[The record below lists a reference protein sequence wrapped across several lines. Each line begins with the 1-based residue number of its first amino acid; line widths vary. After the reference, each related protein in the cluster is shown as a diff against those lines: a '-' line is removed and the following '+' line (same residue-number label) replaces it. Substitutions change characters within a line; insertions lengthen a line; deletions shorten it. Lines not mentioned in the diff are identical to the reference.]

1 MSLTD
6 KDVDATMAADWAAIQ
21 EKYAVK
27 DEPEKLEPI
36 TAEAE
41 TVEPETDETE
51 NVKRETSNVDSTK
64 ERQRDES
71 GKFIK
76 SQEKEKPVKPD
87 TTQINNDAS
96 TQQDELP
103 QRDINRPPSTWK
115 PVVRGEWDKLTPSVR
130 AEIHRR
136 EADFQNG
143 QAQLLPDAR
152 LGSAIKQAT
161 APYQMLIES
170 NYGTPDR
177 AMQAFLQ
184 TAAALQMGSP
194 QQKLQTIV
202 GLSQQFGIDLSPL
215 LQQGQPQQQQPQQQ
229 FRDARVDQIIAN
241 EQRREQQRQQQEL
254 QQLSGIADSWVA
266 EQDASGNPLRPYVGD
281 VINEM
286 TVLIPQIKQ
295 ANPHFSHAQ
304 VLEQAY
310 DRAVWANP
318 DTRAALQGQRQ
329 SELQAKQLAENQ
341 NRVASAKRAAS
352 VNVPRRASIPSP
364 AKPGTMDETIRNTA
378 RELGLIT

>member
-1 MSLTD
+1 MALTD
-6 KDVDATMAADWAAIQ
+6 ADIDTQMAADWATIQ
-21 EKYAVK
+21 EKHAA
-27 DEPEKLEPI
+27 DEPETLAPI
-36 TAEAE
+36 AAQADTAKPESVEADVSKAEAVP
-41 TVEPETDETE
+41 TG
-51 NVKRETSNVDSTK
+51 TK
-64 ERQRDES
+64 ARDES
-71 GKFIK
+71 GKFVKADKVDDAAGKKQAI
-76 SQEKEKPVKPD
+76 QEPATEVTEQAD
-87 TTQINNDAS
+87 TNAI
-96 TQQDELP
+96 
-103 QRDINRPPSTWK
+103 QRDITRPPSTWK
-115 PVVRGEWDKLTPSVR
+115 PVVRAEWDKLTPSVK

-152 LGSAIKQAT
+152 LGSAISKAA

-170 NYGTPDR
+170 NYGSPDR
-177 AMQAFLQ
+177 AMSAFLQ

-202 GLSQQFGIDLSPL
+202 GLSQQFGVDLSPL

-229 FRDARVDQIIAN
+229 FADPRVDQMIAQ
-241 EQRREQQRQQQEL
+241 QRHQEQQRQQQEL

-266 EQDASGNPLRPYVGD
+266 EKDQMGNPLRPYVGD

-286 TVLIPQIKQ
+286 TTLIPQIKQ
-295 ANPHFSHAQ
+295 SNPHYSHSQ

-318 DTRAALQGQRQ
+318 DTRAALQGQQQ
-329 SELQAKQLAENQ
+329 SELQAKQAAENQ

-352 VNVPRRASIPSP
+352 VNVPRRASTPSP
-364 AKPGTMDETIRNTA
+364 AKPGSMQETLESTA